1 MRKLGM
7 LAALLAWM
15 FLPGALA
22 FAQAQTAPPAKACQE
37 DETVVNSILKHLNET
52 VDMVKKESVD
62 DFVQKYHQQVV
73 GSRLSTTV
81 VMTNILLDCLD
92 KASKDPST
100 PKTDLASIKASQDTY
115 AKLKNTMQQDVD
127 TLKNTKDPKIA
138 KADISNY
145 NFSTQ

>member
-37 DETVVNSILKHLNET
+37 DETVVASVLTHLNDT
-52 VDMVKKESVD
+52 VGTVKKESLD
-62 DFVQKYHQQVV
+62 DFVRQYHQQVV
-73 GSRLSTTV
+73 SSRLSTSI

-92 KASKDPST
+92 KAAKDPST
-100 PKTDLASIKASQDTY
+100 PKSNLASIKASQDAYT
-115 AKLKNTMQQDVD
+115 KLKNAMQQDVD
-127 TLKNTKDPKIA
+127 TLKTTKDPKTA
-138 KADISNY
+138 KDDISNY
-145 NFSTQ
+145 NFTTQ